1 MGRVNDYIKKLLN
14 FIKKDEESKYEKP
27 WHKYYE
33 GQPIHLNY
41 YNGSIYDRLYETAC
55 EHGHLAAYEYFGVEG
70 TFTDFIKKIDKI
82 ANALTQFKV
91 VENECVTV
99 CLPNTP
105 ESFALIYAI
114 NKIGAIANVVHPLS
128 AKSEI
133 ERALKEG
140 NSSIIF
146 YSDVSSKN
154 VNGLKVK
161 HKIMVPTSYS
171 FPKTLKF
178 LYNLKNKDK
187 LKVTD
192 GAMSFE
198 EFMQYKLDKDVYVKR
213 NGSDPAA
220 IIYSGGTTGKPKGII
235 ISNMNFNAMAAQTP
249 ILCSEIK
256 PGRSILSCLPIFH
269 VFGLAVCCHTALV
282 CGLKCI
288 IVPRINTKKMNKELK
303 KYSPN
308 IMPAVPSMLR
318 VCLKDKDP
326 GAKAFKDI
334 KIFVVGGD
342 YLPPDL
348 KKDFEEFVHKHGSN
362 AIIKIGYGLSES
374 TGFCASTAP
383 VPEDEVINGTLGV
396 PNPDMD
402 VRVFEPNTDIEKTLG
417 DVGEICVNGP
427 TVMMGYIN
435 EDEETK
441 KTLVMHND
449 GKIWLHTGDLGYVDK
464 NGRIFF
470 SSRLKRMII
479 SNGYNIYPIELENII
494 SKHEAVASCT
504 VVGIPHKTKG
514 QTPKAVIVLKKGY
527 ENTLNL
533 RADIRQYCKDNM
545 ALYAVPSEFEY
556 RDFMPITAI
565 GKVAYRDLE
574 KKEEKK
580 ED

>member
-1 MGRVNDYIKKLLN
+1 MGIVNDYIKKMLK
-14 FIKKDEESKYEKP
+14 FIKKEEKVKYEKP
-27 WHKYYE
+27 WHRYYE
-33 GQPIHLNY
+33 GLPIHVNY
-41 YNGSIYDRLYETAC
+41 YNGSIYDKLCDTAYEHSNLT
-55 EHGHLAAYEYFGVEG
+55 AYEYYG
-70 TFTDFIKKIDKI
+70 TSTSFPDFIKKIDLI
-82 ANALTQFKV
+82 ANALTQFKI

-114 NKIGAIANVVHPLS
+114 NKVGAIANVVHPLS
-128 AKSEI
+128 AKTEI

-146 YSDVSSKN
+146 YSDVSAKN
-154 VNGLKVK
+154 VNDIKVK
-161 HKIMVPTSYS
+161 NKVLVPTSYS

-187 LKVTD
+187 VKPAS

-198 EFMQYKLDKDVYVKR
+198 EFMSYKLDKDFYVKR
-213 NGSDPAA
+213 LGSDPAA

-235 ISNMNFNAMAAQTP
+235 LSNQNFNAMAQQTP
-249 ILCSEIK
+249 ILCQEIK

-282 CGLKCI
+282 SGLKCI
-288 IVPRINTKKMNKELK
+288 ILPRINTKKINKEIK

-326 GAKAFKDI
+326 GSNAFKNI
-334 KIFVVGGD
+334 KVFVVGGD

-348 KKDFEEFVHKHGSN
+348 KEDFENFLHKHGSD
-362 AIIKIGYGLSES
+362 AVIKIGYGLSEAS
-374 TGFCASTAP
+374 GFCSSTAP
-383 VPEDEVINGTLGV
+383 MPEEDVLPSTLGV

-402 VRVFEPNTDIEKTLG
+402 IRIFEPNTDIEKTIG
-417 DVGEICVNGP
+417 DIGEICVNGP
-427 TVMMGYIN
+427 TIMMGYIN

-441 KTLVMHND
+441 KTLVTHTD
-449 GKIWLHTGDLGYVDK
+449 GKVWLHTGDLGYVDDY
-464 NGRIFF
+464 GRIYY

-494 SKHEAVASCT
+494 ASHKAVASCT

-527 ENTLNL
+527 ENNLSL

-556 RDFMPITAI
+556 RDSMPVTAI
-565 GKVAYRDLE
+565 GKVSYRDLE
-574 KKEEKK
+574 KKTTKK